1 LGPVLDLSDSMIFL
15 MAIANI
21 VGIYILAGV
30 VKKEIDD
37 YKSLL
42 SSGKIKKAD

>member
-1 LGPVLDLSDSMIFL
+1 
-15 MAIANI
+15 MAVANI

-37 YKSLL
+37 YKLLL
-42 SSGKIKKAD
+42 SSGKIKKTNDN